1 MTEAQEM
8 RAIQLLRSSLDWVGM
23 IDLAPEEEEASAEVG
38 LLIDDLLIEIGAREC
53 REASEERRQRLMR
66 AVIQARQWV
75 EAARQQH
82 GLYRTLT
89 IGTVNNAGP
98 PPHVIPA
105 LVRACNLAWDEVDRA
120 EAALGR
126 AESNLWD
133 DLAREGR

>member
-1 MTEAQEM
+1 MTAAQEQ
-8 RAIQLLRSSLDWVGM
+8 RAIQLLRFSLDWVGM
-23 IDLAPEEEEASAEVG
+23 IDLAPEEEAASAEVG
-38 LLIDDLLIEIGAREC
+38 LLIDDLLVEIGAREC
-53 REASEERRQRLMR
+53 RETSEERRQRLMR

-89 IGTVNNAGP
+89 IGAVNNAGP
-98 PPHVIPA
+98 TTSLKPT

-126 AESNLWD
+126 AENDLWD
-133 DLAREGR
+133 DLEREGR